1 MRRTERTNP
10 SCVVS
15 FDRFRGNRHMSAV
28 KMILLGDMTSC
39 DGKGSVVGI
48 AGKNKEDFLEWD

>member
-1 MRRTERTNP
+1 MCKAFEKRRTNP

-28 KMILLGDMTSC
+28 KTILFGDMTPS
-39 DGKGSVVGI
+39 DGTGSVVGI
-48 AGKNKEDFLEWD
+48 KREGGEKK